1 MFKVGAQRSR
11 SYFHTVG
18 KRCRQYKELTLI
30 SRIIQLGTID
40 HHKRKMPIVRSEVK
54 VRVSFRKALA
64 V

>member
-11 SYFHTVG
+11 SYYHTVG

-40 HHKRKMPIVRSEVK
+40 HHKRKMPIVRSEYHLEK
-54 VRVSFRKALA
+54 R
-64 V
+64 

>member
-40 HHKRKMPIVRSEVK
+40 HHKRKMPIVRSRSEYHLEK
-54 VRVSFRKALA
+54 R
-64 V
+64 